1 MIYTEEDGEDDEMTK
16 KLLTTIKALFSASRT
31 DVRSLHNVGRSTVR
45 ASEMSVW
52 QDDDGAELVMAYEE
66 TTDRACVPPPPP
78 PPRPLMPGLCAA
90 GSCR

>member
-45 ASEMSVW
+45 ASEM
-52 QDDDGAELVMAYEE
+52 GALFGRMMMG
-66 TTDRACVPPPPP
+66 R
-78 PPRPLMPGLCAA
+78 
-90 GSCR
+90 S